1 MLTKPPAQVQLHS
14 LRQGCKNS
22 SKPNTNNLHVKF
34 YTQIKNS
41 SKPNTNNLHVKFYTQ
56 IKK

>member
-1 MLTKPPAQVQLHS
+1 MLTKPPAQEQLHL

-22 SKPNTNNLHVKF
+22 SKPNTNNLR
-34 YTQIKNS
+34 
-41 SKPNTNNLHVKFYTQ
+41 VKFYTQ